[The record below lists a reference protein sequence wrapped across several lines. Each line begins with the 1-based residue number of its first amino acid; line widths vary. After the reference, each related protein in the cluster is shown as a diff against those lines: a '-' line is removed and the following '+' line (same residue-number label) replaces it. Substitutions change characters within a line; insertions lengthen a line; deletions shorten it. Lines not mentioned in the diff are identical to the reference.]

1 MTGFKSKR
9 DMAQWDKPSVS
20 FNEWWDSDFDHSA
33 NPFEE
38 YSAAYWAWAG
48 WQAAQRPWVGL
59 TDDEI
64 DVIYLEH
71 HNQYNECESLD
82 WGYERAIEQALKK
95 KNT

>member
-9 DMAQWDKPSVS
+9 QMAQWDEPNVS
-20 FNEWWDSDFDHSA
+20 FNEWWDSDFDHRA

-38 YSAAYWAWAG
+38 YSSAYWAWTG

-59 TDDEI
+59 TDEEI
-64 DVIYLEH
+64 SGLSKGH
-71 HNQYNECESLD
+71 MTRNSFARN
-82 WGYERAIEQALKK
+82 IEQALKA